1 MMKNSNSCTL
11 SDKNEGHYYF
21 ILTHTMISSHNE
33 FDKELLPI
41 CLVDVDEFALIYVKT
56 FLSSDKKCFTATN
69 FQNYSSEFSNGL
81 NFHRRLIIEIHNRRN
96 EKPPPVLQPFKK
108 FFRRRHDRCQ

>member
-21 ILTHTMISSHNE
+21 ILTHTMISSHNK
-33 FDKELLPI
+33 FDKELLPN
-41 CLVDVDEFALIYVKT
+41 CLVDVDVFALMYLKT

-69 FQNYSSEFSNGL
+69 FKNHSNEFSNGL
-81 NFHRRLIIEIHNRRN
+81 NFHRILIIEIRNRRMRN
-96 EKPPPVLQPFKK
+96 PLPFYSRSKIS
-108 FFRRRHDRCQ
+108 